1 LFTASPVLTANSPGS
16 ANSSA
21 NADAKPVP
29 TVNFDQDLG
38 VTLILTH
45 LALTI
50 MHNAREKSS
59 ITVRTLL
66 FQYSPSDKVA
76 WEYNIQK
83 DEYINMIKPRI
94 VDPLKVV
101 RTVLVDASG
110 VASLLTVDLCG
121 SCR

>member
-1 LFTASPVLTANSPGS
+1 
-16 ANSSA
+16 
-21 NADAKPVP
+21 
-29 TVNFDQDLG
+29 
-38 VTLILTH
+38 
-45 LALTI
+45 

-66 FQYSPSDKVA
+66 FQYSPPDKVA

-83 DEYINMIKPRI
+83 DEYVNMIKPRI

-110 VASLLTVDLCG
+110 VADKNLTTQPYPELMMVEAHNFIKFSSYSTITDEEHHQFLLLVRCKLICG
-121 SCR
+121 MSRSTSEGRQASR